1 MTTASL
7 LVPALVGDVD
17 QVMYGY
23 GTERGSAWHTLYT
36 KGGSNDLDE
45 IARELG
51 YQDIHDLSKTL
62 PGIQTLVDWLWEE
75 DLPAV
80 SAAETLAA
88 RLWVLRDDPQMELEN
103 LLLDEGIPHV
113 EGAASWIPVNHR
125 SISNPAGDT
134 LSFRFDAPSATAEG
148 VQQAMEKKAMVLLA
162 VRENLTKV
170 TWTWTPVSGEGVSG
184 QLTETEADALLVAAG
199 FSEGIKAMGASPAA
213 LAALLQWLESWTGAS
228 TVEGT
233 AARLWA
239 LSRGSGRYDAVREVV
254 YRGPWAVPEMDG
266 RCSVLYD
273 GEEVEYQLIFMPSD
287 PAALDAAMERNALVI
302 LYLLPWIEEVRWIY
316 PVPDGAE
323 ERRVYGWE
331 PKGEADLAALSA
343 ASGYDLARFH
353 QSEEGL
359 AVLLAALAKADT
371 PAVMAQL
378 LYARA
383 RIQTAEEMAEELVL
397 RGPWGDSS
405 LAGTLH
411 ASRANGRLILQFT
424 REGAWEQAMQQEQLA
439 RSGVVLLALYPDLQ
453 EVRAWSADGES
464 YTWVTPESAAWN
476 LPEGKSIGDYGASP
490 ETLEELLTALERLYS
505 GTDYAA

>member
-1 MTTASL
+1 M
-7 LVPALVGDVD
+7 
-17 QVMYGY
+17 
-23 GTERGSAWHTLYT
+23 GT
-36 KGGSNDLDE
+36 
-45 IARELG
+45 
-51 YQDIHDLSKTL
+51 
-62 PGIQTLVDWLWEE
+62 
-75 DLPAV
+75 
-80 SAAETLAA
+80 
-88 RLWVLRDDPQMELEN
+88 
-103 LLLDEGIPHV
+103 
-113 EGAASWIPVNHR
+113 
-125 SISNPAGDT
+125 
-134 LSFRFDAPSATAEG
+134 
-148 VQQAMEKKAMVLLA
+148 
-162 VRENLTKV
+162 
-170 TWTWTPVSGEGVSG
+170 
-184 QLTETEADALLVAAG
+184 
-199 FSEGIKAMGASPAA
+199 SPAA

-239 LSRGSGRYDAVREVV
+239 LSRGSGRYNAVREVV
-254 YRGPWAVPEMDG
+254 YRGPWAVPEMEG
-266 RCSVLYD
+266 QCSAILNM
-273 GEEVEYQLIFMPSD
+273 EEISFQLMFMPSD
-287 PAALDAAMERNALVI
+287 PAALDAAMERSALVA
-302 LYLLPWIEEVRWIY
+302 LYLLPWVEEVRWTY
-316 PVPDGAE
+316 PGPDGAV

-411 ASRANGRLILQFT
+411 ASRADGRLILQFT

-453 EVRAWSADGES
+453 EVRAWSAYGES
-464 YTWVTPESAAWN
+464 YTWVTWETAAQS
-476 LPEGKSIGDYGASP
+476 LPEGMEIGDYGASP

-505 GTDYAA
+505 GTDFAA

>member
-1 MTTASL
+1 M
-7 LVPALVGDVD
+7 
-17 QVMYGY
+17 
-23 GTERGSAWHTLYT
+23 
-36 KGGSNDLDE
+36 
-45 IARELG
+45 ARELG
-51 YQDIHDLSKTL
+51 YQDIHDLGKTL
-62 PGIQTLVDWLWEE
+62 PGIQALVDWLWEE

-134 LSFRFDAPSATAEG
+134 LSFRFDAPSATAQG

-162 VRENLTKV
+162 LREDLTKV
-170 TWTWTPVSGEGVSG
+170 TWKWTPEGTDVPALSG
-184 QLTETEADALLVAAG
+184 QLTETEADALLFAAG
-199 FSEGIKAMGASPAA
+199 FSEGVKAMGTSPAA
-213 LAALLQWLESWTGAS
+213 LAELLQWLDSWAGAS

-233 AARLWA
+233 AIRLWA
-239 LSRGSGRYDAVREVV
+239 LSRGSGRYNAVREVV
-254 YRGPWAVPEMDG
+254 YRGPWAVPEMEG
-266 RCSVLYD
+266 QCSAILNM
-273 GEEVEYQLIFMPSD
+273 EEISFQLMFMPSD
-287 PAALDAAMERNALVI
+287 PAALDAAMERSALVA
-302 LYLLPWIEEVRWIY
+302 LYLLPWVEEVRWTY
-316 PVPDGAE
+316 PGPDGAV

-378 LYARA
+378 LYAQA

-439 RSGVVLLALYPDLQ
+439 HSGVVLLALYPDLQ

-464 YTWVTPESAAWN
+464 YTWVTRETAARS
-476 LPEGKSIGDYGASP
+476 LPEGKSIGDYGDSP